1 MVNEY
6 VQPWYAGFI
15 DGLDREMLFEV
26 ILAANYMV
34 SNTLPISIRHPFS
47 YLVLTCQSSTAA
59 SVAQHCAPA

>member
-34 SNTLPISIRHPFS
+34 QHHSAMPVFLIDA
-47 YLVLTCQSSTAA
+47 LSSTVVKQW
-59 SVAQHCAPA
+59 SI